1 MGWQQCLRTLASE
14 FANSFDELSMILFHS
29 FKKVELYLN
38 KGASDC
44 VGFRRKTSLYVGS
57 RRIFFSV
64 FFVLFC
70 LFSIFCDFFGWFL
83 VFFFPVFCF
92 CSSGFENLWL
102 LTACLV
108 LIIGLVLFWAR
119 QLWNAPSAET
129 CAIHEGCRRPP
140 LF

>member
-1 MGWQQCLRTLASE
+1 MVLHGGRWE

-29 FKKVELYLN
+29 FKKLN
-38 KGASDC
+38 FTSTKVRRIASDSVGKPVYTSDR
-44 VGFRRKTSLYVGS
+44 VGFFL
-57 RRIFFSV
+57 SV

-92 CSSGFENLWL
+92 CSSGFENLWF

-129 CAIHEGCRRPP
+129 CAIHEGCRCPP

>member
-1 MGWQQCLRTLASE
+1 MVLHGGRWE

-29 FKKVELYLN
+29 FKKLN
-38 KGASDC
+38 FTSTKVRRIPSENQFIRRIASD
-44 VGFRRKTSLYVGS
+44 FL
-57 RRIFFSV
+57 SV

-92 CSSGFENLWL
+92 CSSGFENLWF

-129 CAIHEGCRRPP
+129 CAIHEGCRCPP